1 MRENCRQT
9 FRSLVTDNLVLYL
22 ISLYCCTTATGDAVL
37 PDVQRP
43 YQQQIQSQ
51 YQAEQ
56 ITSNLFYLYFCPIKK
71 TISILELWHT
81 VTYRSHLENFPCSY
95 TYKHVR
101 CPIFKFNSSWA
112 VVVAQLAERLL
123 LTPEARSSNPVIGN
137 NLNWICCQMY
147 LKDKIKVKEAEN
159 GP

>member
-37 PDVQRP
+37 PDVQQP

-71 TISILELWHT
+71 NHFYFRI
-81 VTYRSHLENFPCSY
+81 VTYGEVSFPFRELS
-95 TYKHVR
+95 
-101 CPIFKFNSSWA
+101 
-112 VVVAQLAERLL
+112 LL
-123 LTPEARSSNPVIGN
+123 LH
-137 NLNWICCQMY
+137 L
-147 LKDKIKVKEAEN
+147 
-159 GP
+159 